1 METSLYAPVKAFLE
15 GLGFA
20 AKGEVGGCDVLA
32 VKAGEPPVV
41 VVCELKRRFNLD
53 LLLQG
58 VDRAGA
64 CDEVWLAA
72 EIGGRGGRERD
83 RRFRD
88 LCRRLGFGLLGV
100 DRNGAVHPLLSP
112 AAPHP
117 RREPKRRARLLDEYE
132 RRRGDP
138 TLGGGSRAPI
148 MTAYRQQALLCA
160 AALSRGPARP
170 RDLRAAAPQA
180 ASILLRNVYGWFIRT
195 ERGVYAL
202 TDAGRAA
209 LVRWPQQAADD
220 AGAEGAGAG

>member
-15 GLGFA
+15 DLGFA

-32 VKAGEPPVV
+32 VKAGDPPVV
-41 VVCELKRRFNLD
+41 VVCELKRRFNLE

-72 EIGGRGGRERD
+72 EIGERGGRERD

-100 DRNGAVHPLLSP
+100 DRSGAVHPLLSP

-160 AALSRGPARP
+160 AALSRGAARP

-202 TDAGRAA
+202 TDAGREA
-209 LVRWPQQAADD
+209 LVRWPQQAPDD
-220 AGAEGAGAG
+220 AGADGAGAG